1 VINADAAIWLQ
12 HNDDMFDAAIV
23 DFPDPSSFAL
33 GKLYSVP
40 FYGMVKKH
48 LAANGLMVVQST
60 SPFFAP
66 HAYWTIDATLREVG
80 MKTWPY
86 HAYVPSFG
94 EWGFILASP
103 QALHAAHQLPPADAL
118 PERRHHA
125 RDVQLPA
132 RHASRCRWRRTASTR
147 SRWCASSS
155 RTGAR

>member
-1 VINADAAIWLQ
+1 
-12 HNDDMFDAAIV
+12 MFDAAIV

-40 FYGMVKKH
+40 FYGILKKH
-48 LAANGLMVVQST
+48 VAENGLIVVQST

-80 MKTWPY
+80 LHTWPY

-103 QALHAAHQLPPADAL
+103 RDGYAPPQRYALPMRYLNADTTREMFSFPPDMQRQALPPNRLNTQSLVREFEHD
-118 PERRHHA
+118 
-125 RDVQLPA
+125 
-132 RHASRCRWRRTASTR
+132 WRQVIR
-147 SRWCASSS
+147 
-155 RTGAR
+155 